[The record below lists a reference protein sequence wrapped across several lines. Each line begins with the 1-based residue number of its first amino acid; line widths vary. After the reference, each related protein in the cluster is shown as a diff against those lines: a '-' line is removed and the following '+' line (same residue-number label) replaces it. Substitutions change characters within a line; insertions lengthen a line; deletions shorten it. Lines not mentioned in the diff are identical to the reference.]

1 VIVTELSKGGLAMPG
16 LLGSLFIGQG
26 GLNTSG
32 IGVSVVGYNIA
43 NSNTTGFKT
52 ARAHFE
58 DLLSEF
64 VVGAAGAN
72 QLGRGV
78 TLQRIEKS
86 FSQGSFQSTGVPT
99 DLGISGNGFF
109 VLNGTSLGKAQDLYT
124 RNGAFRFNNEGFLVN
139 QAGYRVQGHNSSA
152 AGELSSI
159 VEDLKIT
166 PGRLLQPNPTTEVI
180 VHGNLRPDDP
190 VGVFDIND
198 VDGTSSFRTSVVA
211 YDGLGNP
218 HEMTVFGTRTAA
230 NEWEFNSV
238 VDGGELDGGVAGDPV
253 LIPLGSLIFDQN
265 GQLQEEQIN
274 NPVNYVWAGAQ
285 AGDIEF
291 DFGDAIAD
299 GGTGREGTTQWNE
312 TNKSVAHYQSQDGY
326 GTGELDGLAIDDRGQ
341 IIGAFTN
348 GRSQL
353 LGQVVL
359 SKFADPTGLAM
370 VGGNN
375 FVATSGSGEAI
386 VGEARGGGRGAIVAS
401 TLELST
407 TELSGQFIDLITYQ
421 RAFQANS
428 RTIQTADGLLQ
439 EIFQILR

>member
-1 VIVTELSKGGLAMPG
+1 MPG
-16 LLGSLFIGQG
+16 LLGSLFVGQG

-32 IGVSVVGYNIA
+32 IGISVIGDNIA

-64 VVGAAGAN
+64 IVGAAGAN

-99 DLGISGNGFF
+99 DLAISGGGMF
-109 VLNGTSLGKAQDLYT
+109 VLNGASVGKSQDLYT
-124 RNGAFRFNNEGFLVN
+124 RNGAFRFDNKGFLVN
-139 QAGYRVQGHNSSA
+139 QAGYRVQGHNSSE
-152 AGELSSI
+152 AGEISSI
-159 VEDLKIT
+159 VEDVKIT
-166 PGRLLQPNPTTEVI
+166 PGRLLQPNPTGDVI
-180 VHGNLRPDDP
+180 VHGNFKPDDP
-190 VGVFDIND
+190 IGVFDVND
-198 VDGTSSFRTSVVA
+198 VDNTSSFRTTVVA
-211 YDGLGNP
+211 YDSLGNP

-230 NEWEFNSV
+230 NEWEMNSV
-238 VDGGELDGGVAGDPV
+238 VDGGDLDGGVAGVPTLV
-253 LIPLGSLIFDQN
+253 PLGTLIFDQN

-274 NPVNYVWAGAQ
+274 NPVNYAWAGTEPA
-285 AGDIEF
+285 DVRF
-291 DFGDAIAD
+291 NFGDAIAD

-312 TNKSVAHYQSQDGY
+312 TTESVAHYQSQDGY
-326 GTGELDGLAIDDRGQ
+326 GTGELDGLSIDDRGQ
-341 IIGAFTN
+341 IIGAFNN
-348 GRSQL
+348 GRQLL
-353 LGQVVL
+353 LGQVIL

-375 FVATSGSGEAI
+375 FVATAASGEAI
-386 VGEARGGGRGAIVAS
+386 IGVPRGGGRGAVVAS

>member
-1 VIVTELSKGGLAMPG
+1 MPG
-16 LLGSLFIGQG
+16 LLGSLLVGHG

-32 IGVSVVGYNIA
+32 IGISVIGDNIA

-64 VVGAAGAN
+64 IVGAAGAN

-99 DLGISGNGFF
+99 DLAISGNGFF
-109 VLNGTSLGKAQDLYT
+109 VLNGTAVGKSQDLYT
-124 RNGAFRFNNEGFLVN
+124 RNGSFRFDNEGNLVN
-139 QAGYRVQGHNSSA
+139 QAGYRVQGHNSSE
-152 AGELSSI
+152 AGQVSSI
-159 VEDLKIT
+159 VEDVKIS
-166 PGRLLQPNPTTEVI
+166 PGRLLQPNPTAEVI
-180 VHGNLRPDDP
+180 VHCNLRPDDP
-190 VGVFDIND
+190 VGVFDVND
-198 VDGTSSFRTSVVA
+198 TDATSSFRTSVVA
-211 YDGLGNP
+211 FDGLGNP
-218 HEMTVFGTRTAA
+218 HELTVFGTRTAA
-230 NEWEFNSV
+230 NEWEMNAV
-238 VDGGELDGGVAGDPV
+238 IDGADINGGAAGTPV
-253 LIPLGSLIFDQN
+253 LVPLGALVFDQK
-265 GQLQEEQIN
+265 GQLQDAQIN
-274 NPVNYVWAGAQ
+274 NPVAIDWAGAEP
-285 AGDIEF
+285 GSLSFE
-291 DFGDAIAD
+291 FGDPIAA
-299 GGTGREGTTQWNE
+299 GGTGRVGTTQWNE
-312 TNKSVAHYQSQDGY
+312 TTRSVAHYQSQDGY
-326 GTGELDGLAIDDRGQ
+326 GTGELDGLSIDDRGQ

-348 GRSQL
+348 GRQQL

-375 FVATSGSGEAI
+375 FVATAGSGEAI
-386 VGEARGGGRGAIVAS
+386 VGEARGGGRGAVVAS

-407 TELSGQFIDLITYQ
+407 TELSGQFIDLITFQ

>member
-1 VIVTELSKGGLAMPG
+1 
-16 LLGSLFIGQG
+16 LFVGQG

-32 IGVSVVGYNIA
+32 IGISVIGDNIA

-64 VVGAAGAN
+64 IVGAAGAN

-99 DLGISGNGFF
+99 DLAISGNGFF
-109 VLNGTSLGKAQDLYT
+109 VLNGTALGKSQDLYT
-124 RNGAFRFNNEGFLVN
+124 RNGSFRFDDEGFLVN
-139 QAGYRVQGHNSSA
+139 QAGYRVQGHNSSE
-152 AGELSSI
+152 AGKVSSI
-159 VEDLKIT
+159 VDDIQIS
-166 PGRLLQPNPTTEVI
+166 PGRLLQPNPTSEVI
-180 VHGNLRPDDP
+180 VHCNLRPDDP
-190 VGVFDIND
+190 ISAFDVNNPD
-198 VDGTSSFRTSVVA
+198 DTATFRTSVVA
-211 YDGLGNP
+211 FDGLGNP
-218 HEMTVFGTRTAA
+218 HEVTVFGTRTAA
-230 NEWEFNSV
+230 NEWEMNAV
-238 VDGGELDGGVAGDPV
+238 VDGADVDGGAAGTPV
-253 LIPLGSLIFDQN
+253 LVPLGSLIFDQS
-265 GQLQEEQIN
+265 GQLQDAQIN
-274 NPVNYVWAGAQ
+274 NPVAIDWAGAEP
-285 AGDIEF
+285 GSLSF
-291 DFGDAIAD
+291 NFGDPIAD
-299 GGTGREGTTQWNE
+299 GGTGRVGTTQWNE
-312 TNKSVAHYQSQDGY
+312 TNKSVAHYQSQNGY
-326 GTGELDGLAIDDRGQ
+326 GTGELDGLSIDDRGQ
-341 IIGAFTN
+341 VIGAFTN
-348 GRSQL
+348 GRQQL

-359 SKFADPTGLAM
+359 SKFADATGLAM

-375 FVATSGSGEAI
+375 FVATAASGEAI

>member
-1 VIVTELSKGGLAMPG
+1 MPG
-16 LLGSLFIGQG
+16 LLGSLFVGQG

-32 IGVSVVGYNIA
+32 IGISVIGDNIA

-64 VVGAAGAN
+64 IVGAAGAN

-99 DLGISGNGFF
+99 DLAISGNGMF
-109 VLNGTSLGKAQDLYT
+109 VLSGTSLGKSQNVYT
-124 RNGAFRFNNEGFLVN
+124 RNGAFRFDDEGFLVN
-139 QAGYRVQGHNSSA
+139 QAGYRVQGHNSSE
-152 AGELSSI
+152 AGQVSSI
-159 VEDLKIT
+159 VEDVKIA
-166 PGRLLQPNPTTEVI
+166 PGRLLQPNATDEVI
-180 VHGNLRPDDP
+180 INANFRPDDP
-190 VGVFDIND
+190 ILAFDVNNAED
-198 VDGTSSFRTSVVA
+198 TSTFRTSVVA
-211 YDGLGNP
+211 FDGLGNP
-218 HEMTVFGTRTAA
+218 HEITVYGSRTAA
-230 NEWEFNSV
+230 NEWEMNAV
-238 VDGGELDGGVAGDPV
+238 VDGADIAGGAAGVPN
-253 LIPLGSLIFDQN
+253 LIPLGTLLFDQQ
-265 GQLQEEQIN
+265 GQLLDEQIN
-274 NPVNYVWAGAQ
+274 NPVNIPWAGTVP
-285 AGDIEF
+285 GDVSF
-291 DFGDAIAD
+291 DFGDALND

-312 TNKSVAHYQSQDGY
+312 TAESVAHYQSQNGY
-326 GTGELDGLAIDDRGQ
+326 GTGELDGISIDDRGQ
-341 IIGAFTN
+341 LIGAFTN
-348 GRSQL
+348 GRQQI
-353 LGQVVL
+353 LGQVIL
-359 SKFADPTGLAM
+359 AKFADPTGLAM

-375 FVATSGSGEAI
+375 FVATAASGEAI

>member
-1 VIVTELSKGGLAMPG
+1 MPG
-16 LLGSLFIGQG
+16 LLGSLFVGQG

-32 IGVSVVGYNIA
+32 IGISVIGDNIA

-64 VVGAAGAN
+64 IVGAAGAN

-99 DLGISGNGFF
+99 DLAISGGGMF
-109 VLNGTSLGKAQDLYT
+109 VMSGAALGQSQNVYT
-124 RNGAFRFNNEGFLVN
+124 RNGSFRFDNEGWLVN
-139 QAGYRVQGHNSSA
+139 QAGYRVQGHNSSE
-152 AGELSSI
+152 AGEVSSI
-159 VEDLKIT
+159 VEDVKIA
-166 PGRLLQPNPTTEVI
+166 PGRLLQPNPTDEVI
-180 VHGNLRPDDP
+180 INANFRPDDP
-190 VGVFDIND
+190 ILAFDVND
-198 VDGTSSFRTSVVA
+198 TENTSSFRTSIVA

-218 HEMTVFGTRTAA
+218 HEVTVYGSRTAD
-230 NEWEFNSV
+230 NEWDMNAV
-238 VDGGELDGGVAGDPV
+238 IDGGDLAGGAAGVPQV
-253 LIPLGSLIFDQN
+253 IPLGTLLFDQQ
-265 GQLQEEQIN
+265 GQLLDEQIA
-274 NPVNYVWAGAQ
+274 NPINVPWAGTVP
-285 AGDIEF
+285 GDITFE
-291 DFGDAIAD
+291 FGDAIND

-312 TNKSVAHYQSQDGY
+312 TSQSVAHYQSQNGY
-326 GTGELDGLAIDDRGQ
+326 GTGELDGIAIDDRGQ

-348 GRSQL
+348 GRQQI
-353 LGQVVL
+353 LGQVIL
-359 SKFADPTGLAM
+359 AKFADPTGLAM

-375 FVATSGSGEAI
+375 FVATAASGEAI

>member
-1 VIVTELSKGGLAMPG
+1 MPG

-32 IGVSVVGYNIA
+32 IGVSVVGDNIA

-64 VVGAAGAN
+64 IVGAAGAN

-78 TLQRIEKS
+78 TLQRIEKM
-86 FSQGSFQSTGVPT
+86 FSQGSFQNTGIPT
-99 DLGISGNGFF
+99 DLAISGNGFF
-109 VLNGTSLGKAQDLYT
+109 VLNGSAVGKSQDLYT
-124 RNGAFRFNNEGFLVN
+124 RNGSFRFDDEGFLVN
-139 QAGYRVQGHNSSA
+139 QAGYRVQGHNSSE
-152 AGELSSI
+152 AGEVDSI
-159 VEDLKIT
+159 VEDIQIS
-166 PGRLLQPNPTTEVI
+166 PGKLLQPQATSDVI
-180 VHGNLRPDDP
+180 VYANMRPDDP
-190 VGVFDIND
+190 LVGPFDVNNVED
-198 VDGTSSFRTSVVA
+198 TSTFRTTVVA

-218 HEMTVFGTRTAA
+218 HELTVFGTRTAD
-230 NEWEFNSV
+230 NEWEMNAV
-238 VDGGELDGGVAGDPV
+238 VDGADVAGGNPGDPV
-253 LIPLGSLIFDQN
+253 LIPLGSLVFNQR
-265 GQLQEEQIN
+265 GELEQENIN
-274 NPVNYVWAGAQ
+274 NPINLQWAGAEP
-285 AGDIEF
+285 ADITF
-291 DFGDAIAD
+291 DFGDALAD
-299 GGTGREGTTQWNE
+299 GGTGRAGTSQWNE
-312 TNKSVAHYQSQDGY
+312 TTESVAHYQSQNGY

-348 GRSQL
+348 GRQQI
-353 LGQVVL
+353 LGQVIMA
-359 SKFADPTGLAM
+359 KFADSTGLAM

-375 FVATSGSGEAI
+375 FVATAASGEAI
-386 VGEARGGGRGAIVAS
+386 VGTARSGGRGAIQSS

>member
-1 VIVTELSKGGLAMPG
+1 MPG
-16 LLGSLFIGQG
+16 LLGSLFVGQG

-32 IGVSVVGYNIA
+32 IGISVIGDNIA

-64 VVGAAGAN
+64 IVGAAGAN

-99 DLGISGNGFF
+99 DLAISGGGMF
-109 VLNGTSLGKAQDLYT
+109 VLNGEAVGKSQDLYT
-124 RNGAFRFNNEGFLVN
+124 RNGAFRFDQQGYLVN
-139 QAGYRVQGHNSSA
+139 QAGYRVQGHNSTE
-152 AGELSSI
+152 AGQVSSI
-159 VEDLKIT
+159 VQDVKIS
-166 PGRLLQPNPTTEVI
+166 PGRLLQPNATSEVI
-180 VHGNLRPDDP
+180 LHANFRPDDP
-190 VGVFDIND
+190 ISAFDVND
-198 VDGTSSFRTSVVA
+198 TENTASFRTSVVA
-211 YDGLGNP
+211 FDGLGNP
-218 HEMTVFGTRTAA
+218 HEVTVYGSRIAA
-230 NEWEFNSV
+230 NEWEMNAV
-238 VDGGELDGGVAGDPV
+238 IDGGDLAGGVAGNPNLV
-253 LIPLGSLIFDQN
+253 PLGNLIFDQS
-265 GQLQEEQIN
+265 GQLLDEQIN
-274 NPVNYVWAGAQ
+274 NPINIPWAGAQ
-285 AGDIEF
+285 PGDVTFE
-291 DFGDAIAD
+291 FGDAIND

-312 TNKSVAHYQSQDGY
+312 TAQSVAHYQSQDGY
-326 GTGELDGLAIDDRGQ
+326 GTGELDGLSIDDRGQ

-348 GRSQL
+348 GRQQL

-359 SKFADPTGLAM
+359 AKFADPTGLAM

-375 FVATSGSGEAI
+375 FVATSASGEAI
-386 VGEARGGGRGAIVAS
+386 VGEARGGGRGAVVAS

>member
-1 VIVTELSKGGLAMPG
+1 MPG

-32 IGVSVVGYNIA
+32 IGVSVVGDNIA

-64 VVGAAGAN
+64 IVGSGGAN

-78 TLQRIEKS
+78 TLQRIEKM
-86 FSQGSFQSTGVPT
+86 FGQGSFQSTGVPT
-99 DLGISGNGFF
+99 DLGISGKGFF
-109 VLNGTSLGKAQDLYT
+109 VLNGTAVGKSQDLYT
-124 RNGAFRFNNEGFLVN
+124 RNGAFRFDNKGFLVN
-139 QAGYRVQGHNSSA
+139 QAGYRVQGHNASE
-152 AGELSSI
+152 AGDIDSI
-159 VEDLKIT
+159 VEDIEIS
-166 PGRLLQPNPTTEVI
+166 PGKLLQPQATSDITIFANM
-180 VHGNLRPDDP
+180 RPDDP
-190 VGVFDIND
+190 LSGPFDVNN
-198 VDGTSSFRTSVVA
+198 VDDTSTFRTTVVT

-218 HEMTVFGTRTAA
+218 HELTVFGTRTGA
-230 NEWEFNSV
+230 NEWEMNGV
-238 VDGGELDGGVAGDPV
+238 VDGGDVAGGVAGEPVLVPLGNLIFNANGELEQENIADPV
-253 LIPLGSLIFDQN
+253 NMQ
-265 GQLQEEQIN
+265 
-274 NPVNYVWAGAQ
+274 WAGAE
-285 AGDIEF
+285 AADISF
-291 DFGDAIAD
+291 DFGDAIAE
-299 GGTGREGTTQWNE
+299 GGTGRAGSSQWNE
-312 TNKSVAHYQSQDGY
+312 TTKSVAHYQSQDGY

-348 GRSQL
+348 GRQQV
-353 LGQVVL
+353 LGQVIMA
-359 SKFADPTGLAM
+359 KFADATGLAM

-375 FVATSGSGEAI
+375 FVATSASGEAI
-386 VGEARGGGRGAIVAS
+386 VGTARTGGRGAIVAS

-407 TELSGQFIDLITYQ
+407 TELSTQFIDLITYQ

>member
-1 VIVTELSKGGLAMPG
+1 MPG
-16 LLGSLFIGQG
+16 LLGSLFVGQG

-32 IGVSVVGYNIA
+32 IGISVIGDNIA

-64 VVGAAGAN
+64 IVGAAGAN

-99 DLGISGNGFF
+99 DLAISGNGMF
-109 VLNGTSLGKAQDLYT
+109 VLSGLALGKSQNVYT
-124 RNGAFRFNNEGFLVN
+124 RNGAFRFDDEGFLVN
-139 QAGYRVQGHNSSA
+139 QAGYRVQGHNSSE
-152 AGELSSI
+152 AGEVSSI
-159 VEDLKIT
+159 VEDVKIA
-166 PGRLLQPNPTTEVI
+166 PGRLLQPNATDEVI
-180 VHGNLRPDDP
+180 INANFRPDDP
-190 VGVFDIND
+190 IFAFDVNNPED
-198 VDGTSSFRTSVVA
+198 TATFRTSVVA
-211 YDGLGNP
+211 FDGLGNP
-218 HEMTVFGTRTAA
+218 HEITVYGSRTAA
-230 NEWEFNSV
+230 NEWDMNAV
-238 VDGGELDGGVAGDPV
+238 VDGADIAGGAAGVPT
-253 LIPLGSLIFDQN
+253 LIPLGTLLFDQQ
-265 GQLQEEQIN
+265 GQLLDEQIN
-274 NPVNYVWAGAQ
+274 NPINIPWAGTVP
-285 AGDIEF
+285 GDVTFE
-291 DFGDAIAD
+291 FGDAIND

-312 TNKSVAHYQSQDGY
+312 TSESVAHYQSQNGY
-326 GTGELDGLAIDDRGQ
+326 GTGELDGISIDDRGQ

-348 GRSQL
+348 GRQQI
-353 LGQVVL
+353 LGQVIL
-359 SKFADPTGLAM
+359 AKFADPTGLAM

-375 FVATSGSGEAI
+375 FVATAASGEAI